1 MAKLKD
7 NLKTE
12 IKKREYDGKYI
23 VWKQMSVAGY
33 ESIEWVVTGVYET
46 RGKAYRAS
54 Q

>member
-1 MAKLKD
+1 MTKLKD

-23 VWKQMSVAGY
+23 VWKQMSVD
-33 ESIEWVVTGVYET
+33 ESVEWVVTGVYET